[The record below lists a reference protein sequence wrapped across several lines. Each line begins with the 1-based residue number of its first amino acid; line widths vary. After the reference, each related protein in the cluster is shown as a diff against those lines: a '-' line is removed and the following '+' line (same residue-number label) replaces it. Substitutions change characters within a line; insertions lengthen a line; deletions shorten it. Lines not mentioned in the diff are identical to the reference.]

1 MLEDLAQQIATTT
14 NELECIDRRME
25 GKSCGSLLDRLTDVS
40 KAGID
45 NITKFTDKANNLVL
59 LIANVLIALFVKNIL
74 VPVLFLFVAWKFGG
88 YMIKRAM
95 SLKLGFQMELVE
107 IGADMRQIERNGVEA
122 R

>member
-1 MLEDLAQQIATTT
+1 
-14 NELECIDRRME
+14 ME